1 MFLCSVTSKDIDR
14 GSIMRKSV
22 QRLLTLTLISSV
34 LACGEDIDPNAP
46 FACESYDP
54 SKAKTYEKPTTSEEA
69 RQFGKCVPQKAGIVM
84 YHAIEKPALMVK
96 LNNSRKMMQ
105 LKFSVMTNY
114 DQFAEMRVRKND
126 TAIRAAFNE
135 RMLMISEEDTNQP
148 GFRSEL
154 KSDLK
159 NAANEVLR
167 KIEGYDFDLVD
178 EVLITSYVIE

>member
-1 MFLCSVTSKDIDR
+1 MK
-14 GSIMRKSV
+14 KSF
-22 QRLLTLTLISSV
+22 QTLSV
-34 LACGEDIDPNAP
+34 LFFVFAIFACGEEVDPNAP

-54 SKAKTYEKPTTSEEA
+54 SKAKTYEKPTTSDEA
-69 RQFGKCVPQKAGIVM
+69 REFGKCVPQKAGVVM

-135 RMLMISEEDTNQP
+135 RMLMISEEDTNQQN
-148 GFRSEL
+148 FRTDL
-154 KSDLK
+154 RSDLK
-159 NAANEVLR
+159 KAANDVLR

>member
-1 MFLCSVTSKDIDR
+1 MK
-14 GSIMRKSV
+14 KSF
-22 QRLLTLTLISSV
+22 QTLSV
-34 LACGEDIDPNAP
+34 LFFVSAIFACGEKVDPNAP

-69 RQFGKCVPQKAGIVM
+69 RQFGKCVPQKAGVVM

-114 DQFAEMRVRKND
+114 DEFAEMRVRKND

-135 RMLMISEEDTNQP
+135 RMLMISEEDTNQKD
-148 GFRSEL
+148 FRADL
-154 KSDLK
+154 RSDLTK
-159 NAANEVLR
+159 AANDVLR

>member
-1 MFLCSVTSKDIDR
+1 MRLSFKLS
-14 GSIMRKSV
+14 SI
-22 QRLLTLTLISSV
+22 SV
-34 LACGEDIDPNAP
+34 LIFALFACGEEVDPNAP

-54 SKAKTYEKPTTSEEA
+54 SKAKTYEKPTTSDEA
-69 RQFGKCVPQKAGIVM
+69 RLFGKCVPQKAGIVM

-114 DQFAEMRVRKND
+114 DEFAEMRVRKND

-135 RMLMISEEDTNQP
+135 RMLMVSEEDTNQP
-148 GFRSEL
+148 EFRTEL
-154 KSDLK
+154 RGDLK